1 MAGDATLELQAL
13 VSGAIRRHSP
23 LNIQGGG
30 TKQFLRPPGSGET
43 LDVTPHRGIINY
55 EPSELVITAR
65 AGTPLR
71 ELENALA
78 GESQMLA
85 FEPPHF
91 GEGATLGGTLACGLS
106 GPRRAHCGG
115 ARDFILGMRIINGH
129 GEVMRFGGEVLKNVA
144 GYDVSRLMV
153 GAYGSLGLILDASL
167 KVLPRPETEITVVLT
182 YSQSAGLAFV
192 SSLARRSLPVS
203 ATLVERDK
211 VCFRLSGSADAVT
224 AAHKQLG
231 GESHETTAFWNAV
244 KEHQHNFFRIERP
257 LWRLTLPAHAPLV
270 DLDGEYL
277 IEWAGALRW
286 LKSDIDPVRIKKY
299 VREYG
304 GHARRFDGADT
315 ALLEH
320 ADLPEPLMRLH
331 ARTRAAFD
339 PLRIFNPGCL
349 HPLL

>member
-1 MAGDATLELQAL
+1 M

-23 LNIQGGG
+23 LNIQGSGS
-30 TKQFLRPPGSGET
+30 KRFLHPPGTGET

-55 EPSELVITAR
+55 EPSELVITVR

-71 ELENALA
+71 EIEEALA

-91 GEGATLGGTLACGLS
+91 GERATLGGTLACGLS
-106 GPRRAHCGG
+106 GPRRAHGGG

-153 GAYGSLGLILDASL
+153 GAYGSLGVILDASL
-167 KVLPRPETEITVVLT
+167 KVLPRPETEITAVLAHA
-182 YSQSAGLAFV
+182 QGAGLAFV
-192 SSLARRSLPVS
+192 ASLARRSLPIS
-203 ATLVERDK
+203 ATLITRDA
-211 VCFRLSGSADAVT
+211 VYLRLSGSAAAV
-224 AAHKQLG
+224 ASAHKQLG
-231 GESHETTAFWNAV
+231 GESRETPAFWNAV
-244 KEHQHNFFRIERP
+244 KEHRHDFFRIEKP
-257 LWRLTLPAHAPLV
+257 LWRLTLPAFAPLA
-270 DLDGEYL
+270 DLAGEYL

-286 LKSDIDPVRIKKY
+286 LKSDVEPARIIKY
-299 VREYG
+299 VGEYG
-304 GHARRFDGADT
+304 GHARRFGGADT
-315 ALLEH
+315 AVLEH
-320 ADLPEPLMRLH
+320 AELPEPLMRLH
-331 ARTRAAFD
+331 VRTRNAFD